1 MRQGCSLS
9 PAPFNIYINELAV
22 QPEQSAAPGLARH
35 DTEVKFLL
43 CADDLVLPSPAE
55 RGLQK
60 NLTLLQEYCLTR
72 ALAVNLK
79 RPKIR
84 PFYKK
89 ARCQEHIVP
98 LYFRQHCARTHLKL
112 YPPLPENQAIG
123 EL

>member
-43 CADDLVLPSPAE
+43 YADDLVLPSPAE

-60 NLTLLQEYCLTR
+60 NRTLLQEYYLTW

-79 RPKIR
+79 R